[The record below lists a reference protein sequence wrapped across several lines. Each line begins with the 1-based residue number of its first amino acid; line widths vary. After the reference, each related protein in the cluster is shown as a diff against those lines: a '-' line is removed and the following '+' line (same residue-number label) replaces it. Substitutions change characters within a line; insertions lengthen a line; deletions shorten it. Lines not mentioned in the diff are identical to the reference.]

1 MKKIAIISA
10 IILFNIAFATAQDTP
25 KTLFQMPKIKQ
36 IGFYI
41 SPEYQNG
48 QLSGNFKSFQGISA
62 SVIFNN
68 RFSVGL
74 FNNSIFSPNYTST
87 TTDEANNARYGGLK
101 LEYTLK
107 PNSIVHYTIPV
118 YIGMGSAQSTLNSFR
133 GGNRNL
139 NSFFVGQTGFQ
150 VEVNLF
156 KFMKVYTGSTYRFS
170 DLITQSTSTPLA
182 KNTLSGLSF
191 DFGLKIGM
199 FGKSVKK

>member
-10 IILFNIAFATAQDTP
+10 IILFNIAFTQAQDAP
-25 KTLFQMPKIKQ
+25 KTLFQMPKLKQ
-36 IGFYI
+36 IGFYV

-68 RFSVGL
+68 RFSIGL
-74 FNNSIFSPNYTST
+74 YRTSIFNPTNAT
-87 TTDEANNARYGGLK
+87 TTTGEANNANYGGLK

-118 YIGMGSAQSTLNSFR
+118 YIGMGTAQTALNTFR

-170 DLITQSTSTPLA
+170 DLITQSTSSPLS

-199 FGKSVKK
+199 FGKSLKK